1 MDKFNR
7 AREREILFQLAK
19 VYPKPINE
27 RFGKKDSFF
36 SNPGYGAELCYLAGH
51 GLVDIKYHQYMHV
64 ADKQL
69 DWAMITSQGID
80 FIKDDGGI
88 AAILGTITVKIHEES
103 IKALIVEKIE
113 SSNLDQTYK
122 QRLISQL
129 QLLPADSIK
138 HLTMNLVSSAV
149 CNLPELIQTLQKFL
163 GL

>member
-7 AREREILFQLAK
+7 AREREILFQLAE

-27 RFGKKDSFF
+27 QLGKKDGFF
-36 SNPGYGAELCYLAGH
+36 SNPGYEAELCYLAGH
-51 GLVDIKYHQYMHV
+51 GLVDIEYHQYIIV

-88 AAILGTITVKIHEES
+88 AAILGTITIKIHGDS
-103 IKALIVEKIE
+103 IKEIIIKKIE
-113 SSNLDQTYK
+113 SSDLDQTYK
-122 QRLISQL
+122 QKLISRL
-129 QLLPADSIK
+129 QLLPVDSIIP
-138 HLTMNLVSSAV
+138 LTTTLVSSAA
-149 CNLPELIQTLQKFL
+149 CNLPELIQTLQKYF